1 MKMTGEEFEQTARKS
16 AVHRLRQEVLLK
28 EVARAEGLEVDDK
41 ALRRAA
47 DGLARQYG
55 ATTEVVLQALTPAML
70 EREALR
76 RMVLDVLLRP

>member
-1 MKMTGEEFEQTARKS
+1 M
-16 AVHRLRQEVLLK
+16 LLK